1 MRHFILAVILVLGL
15 VPYVSAAQLD
25 AKILSGEDSVEP
37 SFQFLR
43 VIYIEYPNGGE
54 ISESLRGKRQ
64 MVSFVVDSN
73 TPGID
78 EFVMQL
84 NKNLKLVPSIAVVTD
99 VQINYQAILQG
110 NENYAVVEYNV
121 QLIPTITKH
130 VIAKAFEKSTVD
142 ANWRGISLDE
152 PIVFQTM
159 YGSFDV
165 NNPKSALDA
174 MIPNVSEKLKN
185 ISILELPL
193 IDASGIL
200 DLPLDKWHSLF
211 DNTAIMSDAD
221 KYGYSGKYIVTHYSM
236 GECSIFVG
244 MCNDREWVQEIDLDE
259 KYTIRIVESRDD
271 ATISLEGYVDSSYID
286 GIEVFETNLNSLVS
300 QRPATNEFPA
310 TIMYGM
316 AGMAAIGAVVML
328 VKSNRK
334 LKKDK
339 NEGQTGVDPAHLRS
353 YETSNSAG
361 SYKTNRGESLLVS
374 NEKSKMAI

>member
-1 MRHFILAVILVLGL
+1 VRHLLLAVILVLGL
-15 VPYVSAAQLD
+15 VPYASAAQLD
-25 AKILSGEDSVEP
+25 AKILSGEDSIEP

-64 MVSFVVDSN
+64 MVSFVADSK

-78 EFVMQL
+78 QL
-84 NKNLKLVPSIAVVTD
+84 VIHLNQSLKSIPSNAVVTD
-99 VQINYQAILQG
+99 AQINYQAILQG

-121 QLIPTITKH
+121 QLIPTITNH
-130 VIAKAFEKSTVD
+130 VLAKGFEKSTID

-152 PIVFQTM
+152 PVVFQTV

-165 NNPKSALDA
+165 NNPKFALDT
-174 MIPNVSEKLKN
+174 MIPNVSEKLKD
-185 ISILELPL
+185 IVILELPL

-211 DNTAIMSDAD
+211 DNTAIIPAAKEY
-221 KYGYSGKYIVTHYSM
+221 KYVGENIITHYSM

-244 MCNDREWVQEIDLDE
+244 ICDDREWIQEIDLDE

-271 ATISLEGYVDSSYID
+271 ATISLEGYVDSSHLD
-286 GIEVFETNLNSLVS
+286 GIEVFETDLKSLVT
-300 QRPATNEFPA
+300 QKPATNEFPA

-316 AGMAAIGAVVML
+316 AGMAAIGALVMF
-328 VKSNRK
+328 VISDRK

-339 NEGQTGVDPAHLRS
+339 NEGQTGVDPARLRS

-361 SYKTNRGESLLVS
+361 GYKTNRGESLLVS

>member
-1 MRHFILAVILVLGL
+1 VRHLLLAVILVSGL
-15 VPYVSAAQLD
+15 VPYASAAQLD
-25 AKILSGEDSVEP
+25 AKILSGEDSIEP

-64 MVSFVVDSN
+64 MVSFVADSK
-73 TPGID
+73 TPGMD
-78 EFVMQL
+78 QLVMHL
-84 NKNLKLVPSIAVVTD
+84 NQNLKSIPSNAVVTD
-99 VQINYQAILQG
+99 AQINYQAILQG

-121 QLIPTITKH
+121 QLIPTITNH
-130 VIAKAFEKSTVD
+130 VLAKGFEKSTID

-152 PIVFQTM
+152 PVVFQTV

-165 NNPKSALDA
+165 NNPKFALDT
-174 MIPNVSEKLKN
+174 MIPNVSEKLKD
-185 ISILELPL
+185 IVILELPL

-211 DNTAIMSDAD
+211 DNTAIIPAAEE
-221 KYGYSGKYIVTHYSM
+221 YGYSGKYIITHYSM
-236 GECSIFVG
+236 GECSIEVG
-244 MCNDREWVQEIDLDE
+244 PCNDREWIQEIDLDE

-271 ATISLEGYVDSSYID
+271 ATISLEGYVDSSHLD
-286 GIEVFETNLNSLVS
+286 GIEVFETDLKSLVT
-300 QRPATNEFPA
+300 QKPATNEFPA

-316 AGMAAIGAVVML
+316 AGMAAIGALVMF
-328 VKSNRK
+328 VISDRK

-361 SYKTNRGESLLVS
+361 GYKTNRGESLLVS

>member
-1 MRHFILAVILVLGL
+1 MRYLILAIILVLGL
-15 VPYVSAAQLD
+15 VPYASAAQLD

-43 VIYIEYPNGGE
+43 VIYIEYPDGGE

-64 MVSFVVDSN
+64 MVSFVADSN

-84 NKNLKLVPSIAVVTD
+84 NKNLKSIPSNAVVTD

-110 NENYAVVEYNV
+110 NKNYAVVEYNV

-130 VIAKAFEKSTVD
+130 VLAKAFEKSTVD
-142 ANWRGISLDE
+142 ANWRGISIDE
-152 PIVFQTM
+152 PVAVQTL

-174 MIPNVSEKLKN
+174 MIPNVSEKLKD

-271 ATISLEGYVDSSYID
+271 ATISLEGYVDSSQLD
-286 GIEVFETNLNSLVS
+286 RIEVFETNLNSLVT
-300 QRPATNEFPA
+300 QRPATDEFPA

-316 AGMAAIGAVVML
+316 AGMAAIGAGIMFVI
-328 VKSNRK
+328 SDRK

-353 YETSNSAG
+353 YETSNSVG

>member
-1 MRHFILAVILVLGL
+1 MRHLLLAVILVLGL
-15 VPYVSAAQLD
+15 VPYASAAQLD
-25 AKILSGEDSVEP
+25 AKILSGEDSAEP

-54 ISESLRGKRQ
+54 ISESLRGKKE
-64 MVSFVVDSN
+64 MVSFVADSN

-78 EFVMQL
+78 ELVMQL
-84 NKNLKLVPSIAVVTD
+84 NKNLKSVPSYAVVTD

-110 NENYAVVEYNV
+110 NENYAVIEYNV
-121 QLIPTITKH
+121 QLIPTITNH
-130 VIAKAFEKSTVD
+130 VLAKAFEKSTVD

-152 PIVFQTM
+152 PIVFQTV
-159 YGSFDV
+159 YGSFDI

-174 MIPNVSEKLKN
+174 IIPNVSEKLKD

-244 MCNDREWVQEIDLDE
+244 ICNDREWVQEIDLDE

-271 ATISLEGYVDSSYID
+271 ATISLEGYVDSSHQD

-361 SYKTNRGESLLVS
+361 GYKTNRGESLLVS

>member
-1 MRHFILAVILVLGL
+1 MRHLILAVILVLGL
-15 VPYVSAAQLD
+15 VPYASAAQLD
-25 AKILSGEDSVEP
+25 VKILSGEDSAEP

-54 ISESLRGKRQ
+54 ISESLRGKKE
-64 MVSFVVDSN
+64 MVSFVADSN

-78 EFVMQL
+78 ELVMQL
-84 NKNLKLVPSIAVVTD
+84 NKNLKSVPSYAVVTD

-110 NENYAVVEYNV
+110 NENYAVIEYNV
-121 QLIPTITKH
+121 QLIPTITNH
-130 VIAKAFEKSTVD
+130 VLAKAFEKSTVD

-152 PIVFQTM
+152 PIVFQTV
-159 YGSFDV
+159 YGSFDI

-174 MIPNVSEKLKN
+174 IIPNVSEKLKD

-244 MCNDREWVQEIDLDE
+244 ICNDREWVQEIDLDE

-271 ATISLEGYVDSSYID
+271 ATISLEGYVDSSHQD

-361 SYKTNRGESLLVS
+361 GYKTNRGESLLVS

>member
-1 MRHFILAVILVLGL
+1 MRHLLLAVILVLGL
-15 VPYVSAAQLD
+15 VPYASAAQLD
-25 AKILSGEDSVEP
+25 AKILSDEDSVEP
-37 SFQFLR
+37 LFQFLR
-43 VIYIEYPNGGE
+43 VIYIEYPDGGE
-54 ISESLRGKRQ
+54 ISESLRGKKE
-64 MVSFVVDSN
+64 MVSFVADSN
-73 TPGID
+73 TLGID

-84 NKNLKLVPSIAVVTD
+84 NKNLKSIPSNAVVTD

-121 QLIPTITKH
+121 QLIPTITNH
-130 VIAKAFEKSTVD
+130 VLAKSFEKSTVD
-142 ANWRGISLDE
+142 ANWRGISIDE
-152 PIVFQTM
+152 PIVFQTV
-159 YGSFDV
+159 YGSFDL

-174 MIPNVSEKLKN
+174 MIPNVSEKLKD

-221 KYGYSGKYIVTHYSM
+221 KYGYSGKYIITHYSM

-244 MCNDREWVQEIDLDE
+244 MCNDREWVREIDLDE

-271 ATISLEGYVDSSYID
+271 ATISLEGYVDSSFID
-286 GIEVFETNLNSLVS
+286 GIEVFATNLESLVS

-316 AGMAAIGAVVML
+316 AGMAAIGAGIMFVI
-328 VKSNRK
+328 SDRK

-361 SYKTNRGESLLVS
+361 GYKTNRGESHLVS
-374 NEKSKMAI
+374 TEKSKMAI